1 MYDQEKYPTRY
12 GWHHQRNVLTVF
24 SAPNYCYRKPKQ
36 NRRKPKQTKNHCYR
50 CGNQAAVVE
59 LNSQLKFTFLQFDPA
74 PRDKEIHVPR
84 HMPDYFL

>member
-1 MYDQEKYPTRY
+1 MRQVSIQVR
-12 GWHHQRNVLTVF
+12 V
-24 SAPNYCYRKPKQ
+24 APPEECAHCIFCAQLLLQVPRENQNKPKYF
-36 NRRKPKQTKNHCYR
+36 HR

-84 HMPDYFL
+84 NMPDYFL